1 MAELTIIEAV
11 RLALD
16 QEMARD
22 ESVVLLGEDIGPDGG
37 VFRATQGLYEKYGSD
52 RVLDTPLNESG
63 IIGFAIGMALYGLR
77 PVAEIQFAEF
87 IWPAMDQILSEA
99 AKFRYRSGGMFTVPM
114 VIRTPYGGGVK
125 GAIYHSQSPEAYF
138 AHTPGLKIVVP
149 SNPYDTKGLLLEA
162 IRDPDP
168 VLFFEPKRIYRA
180 FREEVPE
187 EEYTIP
193 LGKASI
199 ARSGSDVT
207 ILSYG
212 AMLHIAMDAAEQA
225 MDKHSIDCEVIDLR
239 TLLPLDIKTIEA
251 SVKKTGRMISVT
263 ESPKTAGFGAEL
275 SALVAERWIEY
286 MESPIIR
293 ITGYDTPFPFV
304 LEHDYMPNAERV
316 LDGILRSYNF

>member
-37 VFRATQGLYEKYGSD
+37 VFRATQGLYEKYGGK

-63 IIGFAIGMALYGLR
+63 IIGFAVGMALYGLR
-77 PVAEIQFAEF
+77 PVAEIQFADF
-87 IWPAMDQILSEA
+87 IWPAMDQIVSEV

-138 AHTPGLKIVVP
+138 AHTPGLKIVIP
-149 SNPYDTKGLLLEA
+149 SSPYDTKGLLA
-162 IRDPDP
+162 ASIRDPDP

-187 EEYTIP
+187 EDYTIP
-193 LGKASI
+193 LGQASVV
-199 ARSGSDVT
+199 RSGNDVT
-207 ILSYG
+207 ILAYG
-212 AMLHIAMDAAEQA
+212 AMLHVAMDAAERA
-225 MDKHSIDCEVIDLR
+225 MEQHKIDCEVIDLR
-239 TLLPLDIKTIEA
+239 TLVPLDIETIEA
-251 SVKKTGRMISVT
+251 SVKKTGRVISVT

-286 MESPIIR
+286 IESPIIR
-293 ITGYDTPFPFV
+293 VTGYDTPFPFV
-304 LEHDYMPNAERV
+304 LEHDYMPSAEKV
-316 LDGILRSYNF
+316 LDGIIRSFNF